1 MAELQIENSH
11 LESFQFDEPKDQD
24 RVEKAVLA
32 TFPAALASLSF
43 GYCLGYSSSALED
56 LQNDNTSFSISL
68 TAEQASWFSVSLIF
82 LSRWIEETLIFCKLS
97 RWISQICPSL
107 NIKNASP
114 YSNSVQVQTRQGY
127 EYHLTIIWCCNLKDR
142 YSVFHVFAA
151 HGH

>member
-56 LQNDNTSFSISL
+56 LQNDNTSFNISL
-68 TAEQASWFSVSLIF
+68 TVEQASWFSVSLIF
-82 LSRWIEETLIFCKLS
+82 YLDELKKLLYFVSRAVE
-97 RWISQICPSL
+97 
-107 NIKNASP
+107 
-114 YSNSVQVQTRQGY
+114 SVKYVP
-127 EYHLTIIWCCNLKDR
+127 L
-142 YSVFHVFAA
+142 
-151 HGH
+151 